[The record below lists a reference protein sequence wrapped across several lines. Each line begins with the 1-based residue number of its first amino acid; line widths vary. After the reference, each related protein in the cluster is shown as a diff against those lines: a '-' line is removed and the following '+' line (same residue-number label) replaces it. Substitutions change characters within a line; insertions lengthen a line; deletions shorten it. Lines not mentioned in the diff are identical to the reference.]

1 MHYIKKISGI
11 RSTWDSKEYLV
22 EHVRITEKAL
32 YIRILKSMSNLREK
46 VITIQSSES
55 WIRPSRREDG
65 KSRKENEKVKKPRAK
80 WKWKKEKKLRRWG
93 AEQTKKKERWTLRT
107 WWLWIMNVVLYL
119 IKDH

>member
-32 YIRILKSMSNLREK
+32 YIRILKSMSNLRKK

-55 WIRPSRREDG
+55 WIRPSRREDL
-65 KSRKENEKVKKPRAK
+65 KSGKENEKVKKPIAN

>member
-22 EHVRITEKAL
+22 EHVRVTEKAL
-32 YIRILKSMSNLREK
+32 YIRILKSMSNLRKK

-55 WIRPSRREDG
+55 WIRPNRREDG
-65 KSRKENEKVKKPRAK
+65 KSGKENEKVKKPIANR
-80 WKWKKEKKLRRWG
+80 KWKKKKKLRRWIT
-93 AEQTKKKERWTLRT
+93 EQTKKKERWTLRT